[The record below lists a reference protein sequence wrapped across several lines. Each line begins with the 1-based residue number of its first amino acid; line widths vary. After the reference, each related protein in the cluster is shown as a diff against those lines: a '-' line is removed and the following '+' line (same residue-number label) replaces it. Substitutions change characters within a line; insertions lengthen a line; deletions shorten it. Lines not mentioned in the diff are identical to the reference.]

1 MFPFH
6 SPALGHGQGPPVH
19 LVVGFQRH
27 AVTVMLSHSFL
38 VWLEWQQRQA
48 RSLRGPPRGAF
59 PPRQDRRRVS
69 LPEMHRYIIEWLR
82 FEAIRELILLGGI
95 EISTALCYFDK
106 VVQGG

>member
-6 SPALGHGQGPPVH
+6 SLALGHGQGPPVH

-59 PPRQDRRRVS
+59 SPTARPT
-69 LPEMHRYIIEWLR
+69 
-82 FEAIRELILLGGI
+82 LGLVARDA
-95 EISTALCYFDK
+95 S
-106 VVQGG
+106 VHH